1 MKEKKSKKIK
11 KGTNAGIQV
20 LLCILAGGYFLFFT
34 SKIWMPNNETLI
46 EPTPLYARQV
56 MDRHEVYLSQWA
68 YSVKDRAME
77 VIIEIEAKDLV
88 SEGIEF
94 EAVDRTAGKLPIKA
108 VTEHADYLVLRIT
121 DVPEKWKE
129 ISIRLWE
136 KEQRKEQ
143 GKKMLRLYTNIEKVD
158 KVAKLP
164 EKEAIDYDI
173 DRLKAQ
179 ITYDEY
185 RISEHQEKIDE
196 LTEENIKL
204 EKRVKEL
211 ETANYPSE
219 EEAEKARKTVENAE
233 SKIVSNENT
242 VNEKTKMIE
251 ELKNRSKELQKQ
263 IDQLKTEEQK
273 KGSGKK

>member
-46 EPTPLYARQV
+46 EPTSLYARQV

-108 VTEHADYLVLRIT
+108 VTEHTDYLVLRIT

-136 KEQRKEQ
+136 KGQKKEQ
-143 GKKMLRLYTNIEKVD
+143 GEKLLRLYTNIDKVN

-164 EKEAIDYDI
+164 QKEAIDYDI

-179 ITYDEY
+179 ITYDSY

-196 LTEENIKL
+196 LIEENIKL
-204 EKRVKEL
+204 EKRIKEL

-219 EEAEKARKTVENAE
+219 EEAEKAEKTVGNAE
-233 SKIVSNENT
+233 SKIVSNANT
-242 VNEKTKMIE
+242 VTEKTK
-251 ELKNRSKELQKQ
+251 
-263 IDQLKTEEQK
+263 
-273 KGSGKK
+273 

>member
-1 MKEKKSKKIK
+1 
-11 KGTNAGIQV
+11 
-20 LLCILAGGYFLFFT
+20 
-34 SKIWMPNNETLI
+34 
-46 EPTPLYARQV
+46 
-56 MDRHEVYLSQWA
+56 MDRHEVYLSQWT

-108 VTEHADYLVLRIT
+108 VTEHTDYLVLRIT

-136 KEQRKEQ
+136 KGQKKEQ
-143 GKKMLRLYTNIEKVD
+143 GEKLLRLYTNIDKVN

-164 EKEAIDYDI
+164 QKEAIDYDI

-179 ITYDEY
+179 ITYDSY

-196 LTEENIKL
+196 LIEENIKL
-204 EKRVKEL
+204 EKRIKEL
-211 ETANYPSE
+211 ETANYTSE
-219 EEAEKARKTVENAE
+219 EEAEKAEKTVENAE
-233 SKIVSNENT
+233 SKIVSNANT
-242 VNEKTKMIE
+242 VTEKTKMIE
-251 ELKNRSKELQKQ
+251 ELKNRSKELQRQ
-263 IDQLKTEEQK
+263 INQLKDEEQK
-273 KGSGKK
+273 NGSDKK